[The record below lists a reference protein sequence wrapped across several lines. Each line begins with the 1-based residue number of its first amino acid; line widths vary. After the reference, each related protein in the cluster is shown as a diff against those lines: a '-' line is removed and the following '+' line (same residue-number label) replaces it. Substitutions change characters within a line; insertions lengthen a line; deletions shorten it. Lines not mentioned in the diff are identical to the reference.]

1 MPWGEEEGVGEGD
14 RHPSLKEPWEPGVVE
29 ASFLEPE
36 LELPLVQMGEVEEE
50 AASFPLEE
58 GEEVEVAY
66 LQLTSQHL
74 GEEGVEVEDLG
85 HQGEEAVEVAWNLK
99 KEEH

>member
-1 MPWGEEEGVGEGD
+1 MPSGEEEGVGEGD

-29 ASFLEPE
+29 ASLLKLE

-50 AASFPLEE
+50 VASFPLEE
-58 GEEVEVAY
+58 GEEVGVAC

-99 KEEH
+99 KEDH

>member
-1 MPWGEEEGVGEGD
+1 MGEGD

-29 ASFLEPE
+29 ASLLEPE

-50 AASFPLEE
+50 VASFPLEE

-74 GEEGVEVEDLG
+74 EEEGVEVVDQGL
-85 HQGEEAVEVAWNLK
+85 QGEEEAVVAWTLK

>member
-1 MPWGEEEGVGEGD
+1 MGEGD
-14 RHPSLKEPWEPGVVE
+14 RHQSLKEPWEPEVVE
-29 ASFLEPE
+29 ASFLGPE
-36 LELPLVQMGEVEEE
+36 LELPLVQTGEAEEE

-74 GEEGVEVEDLG
+74 EEEGVEVVNQVL
-85 HQGEEAVEVAWNLK
+85 QGEEEAVVAWTLK
-99 KEEH
+99 KEGH

>member
-1 MPWGEEEGVGEGD
+1 MGEGD

>member
-1 MPWGEEEGVGEGD
+1 M
-14 RHPSLKEPWEPGVVE
+14 
-29 ASFLEPE
+29 
-36 LELPLVQMGEVEEE
+36 VQIGEVEEE
-50 AASFPLEE
+50 EASFPLEE

-74 GEEGVEVEDLG
+74 EEEGVEVVDLE

-99 KEEH
+99 KEGH